1 LTQQTSIIIQGEWS
15 KSIDTNRQR
24 KIKLTWREREWEA
37 QEGRGTT
44 VEETQRDLL
53 EQVRATRR
61 VVVRDVNCSRI
72 NMETTLQGVV
82 RMRAG

>member
-1 LTQQTSIIIQGEWS
+1 MSVIIHGDWN

-37 QEGRGTT
+37 QERRGTT
-44 VEETQRDLL
+44 VGKTLRDLL
-53 EQVRATRR
+53 EQVRATG
-61 VVVRDVNCSRI
+61 VVVLRDVNCGRI